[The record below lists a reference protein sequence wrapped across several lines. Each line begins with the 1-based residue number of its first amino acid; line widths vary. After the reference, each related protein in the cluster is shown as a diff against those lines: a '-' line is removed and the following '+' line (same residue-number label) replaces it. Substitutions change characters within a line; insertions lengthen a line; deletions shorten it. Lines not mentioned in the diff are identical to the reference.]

1 MSLSSAEKYLS
12 VQSVKGRKSCV
23 KWAWGFREK
32 YNYTKD
38 RDETILTTRHRS
50 LASCGSS
57 RNSLNHNFFHFSSHN
72 SSYYMES
79 IFFAPVLSDSLPL
92 MFLATWN
99 VLHSEEAEGER
110 LQTIKLGAS
119 GRREEEATK
128 FLVCWLHCAT
138 SMRNHF
144 GKTWSSL
151 RDEEEDIQEIYVI
164 QSDSLFAWASIFTQ
178 WKLFFKAFMLPLK
191 FRALKIHED
200 NTVFF
205 YCMRNAN

>member
-38 RDETILTTRHRS
+38 RDETILTTRRRS
-50 LASCGSS
+50 LASRGSS

-72 SSYYMES
+72 SSYYMGS

-110 LQTIKLGAS
+110 LQTIKLGVGGGKKRQSSSFVGFTAPRPWEIIS
-119 GRREEEATK
+119 VKRE
-128 FLVCWLHCAT
+128 V
-138 SMRNHF
+138 
-144 GKTWSSL
+144 
-151 RDEEEDIQEIYVI
+151 
-164 QSDSLFAWASIFTQ
+164 LFATRRRTFR
-178 WKLFFKAFMLPLK
+178 KFMS
-191 FRALKIHED
+191 FRATHSLLELQFSLSGNCFLKHL
-200 NTVFF
+200 
-205 YCMRNAN
+205 CSR